1 MRTASC
7 RRGASTRRGAPSPA
21 SGTRRSRARSTC
33 RSGRRRCRR
42 PAAPKRRAGCAAA
55 GGAADRPAGLA
66 RALTHAPCCARAVSR
81 AKIRRKTPIRRSCA
95 KHERRRVPGGE
106 ARLRQRP
113 PGNSRAS
120 VFVAPATF
128 RVPHLVQPAFLLLGF
143 ASHPLALLDQLADL
157 LPALVTD
164 LGVELRTACGPD
176 RLAALLADLL
186 VELVPA
192 LRLDG
197 LAALL
202 ADLLVERPA
211 PLRLH
216 RLAALA
222 ADLLVE
228 GMPVF
233 VAHRLAALA
242 ACLRPPHRALL
253 LARALV
259 RHSRPPHTPR
269 SGANLLR
276 PRRDVP
282 RREPCSALRPAA
294 IRSRT
299 RCPPSLPISW

>member
-55 GGAADRPAGLA
+55 AGAADRPAGLA

-81 AKIRRKTPIRRSCA
+81 AKIRRKHRSGDPA
-95 KHERRRVPGGE
+95 QRARRRVPRGE
-106 ARLRQRP
+106 ARLRQRT
-113 PGNSRAS
+113 PGSSRAS

-128 RVPHLVQPAFLLLGF
+128 QVPHLVQPAFLLLGF

-197 LAALL
+197 LAALA
-202 ADLLVERPA
+202 ADLLVERA
-211 PLRLH
+211 AALLGDLH
-216 RLAALA
+216 SALA
-222 ADLLVE
+222 ARLGYRHSTLLV
-228 GMPVF
+228 
-233 VAHRLAALA
+233 
-242 ACLRPPHRALL
+242 LRHLTASGGWKEPP
-253 LARALV
+253 
-259 RHSRPPHTPR
+259 SRPP
-269 SGANLLR
+269 
-276 PRRDVP
+276 
-282 RREPCSALRPAA
+282 SAPSVFKKRIRGCPSCPA
-294 IRSRT
+294 R
-299 RCPPSLPISW
+299 

>member
-95 KHERRRVPGGE
+95 KHERRRVPRGE
-106 ARLRQRP
+106 ARLRQRT

-157 LPALVTD
+157 L
-164 LGVELRTACGPD
+164 
-176 RLAALLADLL
+176 AALA
-186 VELVPA
+186 P
-192 LRLDG
+192 
-197 LAALL
+197 
-202 ADLLVERPA
+202 DLLVERRAILVPDGLTA
-211 PLRLH
+211 LSPPELTT
-216 RLAALA
+216 LAAY
-222 ADLLVE
+222 LLVE
-228 GMPVF
+228 LDAPLF
-233 VAHRLAALA
+233 ADALATLAAGFGDRHA
-242 ACLRPPHRALL
+242 ALSVAAGLDHLEVLSRS
-253 LARALV
+253 
-259 RHSRPPHTPR
+259 HSCA
-269 SGANLLR
+269 G
-276 PRRDVP
+276 
-282 RREPCSALRPAA
+282 
-294 IRSRT
+294 SRT
-299 RCPPSLPISW
+299 TSPPGAGVLSSEDLAVLIAAFLPSSISVP